1 MYCLCDIWKCFASE
15 KMSVHFFLLKVWFT
29 DNDKNYIIK
38 EEKHLNIN
46 TNKNALPV

>member
-1 MYCLCDIWKCFASE
+1 MYCLCDTWKCFTSE
-15 KMSVHFFLLKVWFT
+15 KISVHFFLPKVWFT

-38 EEKHLNIN
+38 EKKPLNIN